1 MNENIQ
7 YIWVKMSKAINGPHC
22 QCIAKNCDICKQLPR
37 FYKLMRGY
45 KNEKASDLFRN
56 IFAMK
61 LKI

>member
-1 MNENIQ
+1 MKITQ

-45 KNEKASDLFRN
+45 KK
-56 IFAMK
+56 
-61 LKI
+61 